1 MVADDFARLIY
12 LMLLVAALLFW
23 FISQRRASLGKAMQM
38 ALAWVF
44 IFVGVIAVVGLWED
58 IRGTVAGT
66 PRISVSDNRVEI
78 PRSPDG
84 HYYATLIVED
94 KPLRF
99 LVDTGA
105 SQVVLSHADAERL
118 GIDTSALNYFGRAYT
133 ANGEVRTAPVKLGQ
147 VQLGGFTDQGVTAW
161 VNEGDMAES
170 LLGMDYLQRF
180 SSIQIA
186 GGTLVLS
193 R

>member
-38 ALAWVF
+38 AMAWVF
-44 IFVGVIAVVGLWED
+44 IFVGVIAMVGLWDD

-84 HYYATLIVED
+84 HYYATLFVED

>member
-38 ALAWVF
+38 ATAWVF
-44 IFVGVIAVVGLWED
+44 IFVGVIAMVGLWDD

>member
-38 ALAWVF
+38 AMAWVF
-44 IFVGVIAVVGLWED
+44 IFVGVIAMVGLWDD

>member
-38 ALAWVF
+38 AMAWVF
-44 IFVGVIAVVGLWED
+44 IFVGVIAMVGLWDD

-118 GIDTSALNYFGRAYT
+118 GIDTSDLNYFGRAYT

>member
-1 MVADDFARLIY
+1 MDADNTARLIY
-12 LMLLVAALLFW
+12 LSLLGAALVFW
-23 FISQRRASLGKAMQM
+23 FISHNRANLGKTLQM

-44 IFVGVIAVVGLWED
+44 IFMGAIAVVGLWQD

-66 PRISVSDNRVEI
+66 PRMSVSENRVEI

-118 GIDTSALNYFGRAYT
+118 GIDTGALNYFGRAYT

-161 VNEGDMAES
+161 VNEGEMSES

-180 SSIQIA
+180 SSIEIA
-186 GGTLVLS
+186 GGKLVLS

>member
-38 ALAWVF
+38 AMAWVF
-44 IFVGVIAVVGLWED
+44 IFVGVIAMVGLWDD
-58 IRGTVAGT
+58 IRGTVAVT

-78 PRSPDG
+78 LRSPDG